1 MVAMATDWDKD
12 ENGQIIIH
20 PVEGWEIGVAFGSTV
35 ALRLRCSRQMAGGET
50 DEVNLQLALS
60 PQGASQ
66 LAEELLRAAQ
76 KLSVR
81 PAGPAN

>member
-1 MVAMATDWDKD
+1 MAADWDKD

-20 PVEGWEIGVAFGSTV
+20 PVTGWEIAIAFGASI
-35 ALRLRCSRQMAGGET
+35 ALRLRFSKKTEEREKI
-50 DEVNLQLALS
+50 ELVQLALS